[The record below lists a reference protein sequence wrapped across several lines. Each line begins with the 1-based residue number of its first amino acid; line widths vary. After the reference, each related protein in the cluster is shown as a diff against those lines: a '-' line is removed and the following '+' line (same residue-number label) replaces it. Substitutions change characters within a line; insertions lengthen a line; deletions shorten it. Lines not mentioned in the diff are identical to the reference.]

1 MSKKSRTLN
10 NCFVS
15 SLELLAEKSKLQ
27 MRTKFQEIENTVNDR
42 VKKIIDQLN
51 DRTLTK
57 TLEVFDYEDEC
68 VDDGEEDD

>member
-1 MSKKSRTLN
+1 MRKKSRTLN

>member
-1 MSKKSRTLN
+1 M
-10 NCFVS
+10 
-15 SLELLAEKSKLQ
+15 ELLAEKIKLQ
-27 MRTKFQEIENTVNDR
+27 MRTKFQEIENTVNDC
-42 VKKIIDQLN
+42 VKKNIDQLN